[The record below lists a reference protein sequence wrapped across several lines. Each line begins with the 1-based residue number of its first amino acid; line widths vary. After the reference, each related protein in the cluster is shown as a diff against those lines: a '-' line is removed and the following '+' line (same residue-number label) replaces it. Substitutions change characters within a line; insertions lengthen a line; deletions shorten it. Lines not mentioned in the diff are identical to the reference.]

1 MIEKKKVWILVD
13 QLNTGGVQKACI
25 FQAKELQKLGVTV
38 ELVIIVRIREMPYLK
53 ELCEGLDVRFLI
65 DEIPK
70 LKAIFLLP
78 SLKFPF
84 FSFFAPFHLL
94 APFFCSN
101 LFSDDEIDIVISHG
115 TYTCFLA
122 KRATKNKKI
131 RYVPFIHD
139 PAAFIL
145 KKVYEDKFLGKL
157 HFVLDPLARWLDQFL
172 LNGSSF
178 VLTQSYVHKPYLSAI
193 RSQPEVKVINSG
205 VETVKSAPR
214 STSPYNLISATK
226 WDFGKNPELLVEI
239 MSHLKGSKYN
249 LTIVGNWMDANHRKK
264 IEKSIK
270 ELDLEPQIKITGYVT
285 EDELIELYSQS
296 SILIHTIQEAFG
308 LTCLEAAAQGCPFVI
323 PTGSGVTELFD
334 VGESCYEV
342 EQDDVSAYLACLDN
356 FTTYKSKTMPLLALK
371 QARQNTWAAQGKQ
384 LLKAIYDQG

>member
-1 MIEKKKVWILVD
+1 MIEKKESLD
-13 QLNTGGVQKACI
+13 
-25 FQAKELQKLGVTV
+25 FSRSAKHRGRAKSVHFLAKSSKIGDSRASHNCSHKRDALPQKL
-38 ELVIIVRIREMPYLK
+38 R
-53 ELCEGLDVRFLI
+53 GLDVRFLI

-145 KKVYEDKFLGKL
+145 KKVYGDKFLGKL
-157 HFVLDPLARWLDQFL
+157 NFVLDPLARWLDQFL

-193 RSQPEVKVINSG
+193 RSQQEVKVINM
-205 VETVKSAPR
+205 VLRHQIRPR
-214 STSPYNLISATK
+214 STSP
-226 WDFGKNPELLVEI
+226 
-239 MSHLKGSKYN
+239 
-249 LTIVGNWMDANHRKK
+249 
-264 IEKSIK
+264 
-270 ELDLEPQIKITGYVT
+270 
-285 EDELIELYSQS
+285 
-296 SILIHTIQEAFG
+296 
-308 LTCLEAAAQGCPFVI
+308 
-323 PTGSGVTELFD
+323 
-334 VGESCYEV
+334 
-342 EQDDVSAYLACLDN
+342 
-356 FTTYKSKTMPLLALK
+356 
-371 QARQNTWAAQGKQ
+371 
-384 LLKAIYDQG
+384 